1 MENKHLNDNDLK
13 PRKWLLYVLI
23 VISIVIVVVLA
34 NKVITDRNEKKKE
47 QDKFLDNFFE
57 NVDDIISDTNDAIN
71 DDKNYS
77 DVEIRSFNAI
87 FEMYVGT
94 EYGSSVSRLIDKVNT
109 NNKTND
115 EHIITVVFGDINTA
129 DTDEIRSIKK
139 SLDDWTEY
147 EVILD
152 YDENGFVNLVTIEK

>member
-1 MENKHLNDNDLK
+1 MENKHLNDSDLK

-23 VISIVIVVVLA
+23 VINIVIVVILA
-34 NKVITDRNEKKKE
+34 NKIITDRKNKEKE
-47 QDKFLDNFFE
+47 NNGIFDNIFDKFE
-57 NVDDIISDTNDAIN
+57 DTIGG
-71 DDKNYS
+71 YS
-77 DVEIRSFNAI
+77 DFEKSSFNST

-94 EYGSSVSRLIDKVNT
+94 ERGNSVSRLIDKVIT

-115 EHIITVVFGDINTA
+115 EHIITVVFDNIKST
-129 DTDEIRSIKK
+129 DSDEIRSIKK

-152 YDENGFVNLVTIEK
+152 YDENGFVNLITIEK